1 MLQMISSVAIE
12 QDNEHRDRRNSD
24 AVGLTPMLVRNVEE
38 AVAGRWVLP
47 ISATEP
53 RANVASQQVFTA
65 AEQDTPAQIIDPP
78 PISAR
83 AVPTTSL
90 HALQEWEGYVVDVR
104 TKDFVARLVDL
115 TSGSAHE
122 EEEAVI
128 PRAELSDG
136 DDAKMRAGS
145 IFRWVIGYERSPAG
159 TKRRISQIVFRDLPA
174 VTKSDLREGGVWAT
188 EMARS
193 LNP

>member
-1 MLQMISSVAIE
+1 MPQIVSSMEIE

-24 AVGLTPMLVRNVEE
+24 AVGSAAMLVRNVEE
-38 AVAGRWVLP
+38 AVRWVLP
-47 ISATEP
+47 NSAIEP
-53 RANVASQQVFTA
+53 RANVASQQVLTA
-65 AEQDTPAQIIDPP
+65 AEQGAPQIIDPP

-104 TKDFVARLVDL
+104 MKDFVARLVDL

-136 DDAKMRAGS
+136 DNAKMRAGS
-145 IFRWVIGYERSPAG
+145 IFRWVIGYERSSAG
-159 TKRRISQIVFRDLPA
+159 TRRRVSQIVFRDLPA
-174 VTKSDLREGGVWAT
+174 VTKSDLRKGRVWAT